1 MYRNDNSP
9 IFQFSIFIL
18 LALAIPSWSG
28 VGPGT
33 TIETMDG
40 TIGSWDKID
49 WVDGSF
55 TQNTTTNHMVGIPDS
70 IRFLPGQLNVYEV
83 YIGGVFHL
91 QMDNVPSDRYLRLDA
106 STYQHVFQSN
116 LEHWGMAVVLYFD
129 QDNWVSFTRIREFGG
144 GYMSHRKVAGGAVAR
159 DHGAVGYDADKQWRM
174 HGIDLTASTVNFYA
188 SPLAGPET
196 FSSNNWDQLMSEDL
210 SAMSFARPSTF
221 NGNVTL
227 VVGKGY
233 PGGPD
238 PWDAPWDFVNPKSV
252 GIDATRVILGE
263 SVVEEGSIQ
272 ITDLA
277 VTGSAAFISFDTLSD
292 STYHLEMTMD
302 PVSLP
307 WTDTGAS
314 VAGDGGPEVLTD
326 ATGASAAKSYR
337 VASGAADMGVH
348 FIPLWEIDPY
358 ENFTRNRG
366 PAPGTPP
373 LQNIQVQ
380 LAQGEFRDAI
390 FMVGPPEL
398 GQSTVNLQVE
408 TFGGLPEGMILLQET
423 LYVRNL
429 TLNQPDTFTGDAV
442 YPLTGPLVVP
452 AGESRQV
459 RLRFD
464 ARYSGVQPGLY
475 PFHVI
480 ISSASDDDPVTI
492 PGTVE
497 VWDFNL
503 PGIHELPSH
512 NWVQI
517 KATSWSGQVLKNG
530 IQEMKKYGPNHIYLS
545 HTELPRATI
554 VDANGNILS
563 MNYTSFDY
571 RVSSPLNA
579 WRAGAGSEPLDYVF
593 YLYDLTLGQAGGGSV
608 SYPSPQW
615 NTLFED
621 WISRMRNRLQTNY
634 GIGNDRWM
642 MVLGDEA
649 GAQTLMDYTIP
660 LAETIKS
667 IDPTVRLNSNSSVI
681 LSDPWASRYY
691 AAFDIF
697 QPNLQYVEQNPALLT
712 FVQASGKELWA
723 YKAAGYCGSVGF
735 DVYRYYR
742 SYAWRMVKYGMTGI
756 GLWTYC
762 ANQGGA
768 AQYDWPGY
776 NPSGNGT
783 SLGHILVWQHWAN
796 NDIVHCRR
804 YEMYRETTD
813 DYRYILKLRDVAKQ
827 AGVSAEANA
836 EALIE
841 QAITDIINNNGD
853 HTRCD
858 FWRKQIAAEILA
870 LQN

>member
-70 IRFLPGQLNVYEV
+70 IRFLPGQLNVHEV

-106 STYQHVFQSN
+106 STYQHVFGSN

-129 QDNWVSFTRIREFGG
+129 QDNWVAFTRIREFGG
-144 GYMSHRKVAGGAVAR
+144 GYMSLRQIAGGTVNR
-159 DHGAVGYDADKQWRM
+159 DHGAVGYGADKQWRM
-174 HGIDLTASTVNFYA
+174 HGIELTASNVNFYA

-210 SAMSFARPSTF
+210 SAMSFLRPPTF
-221 NGNVTL
+221 TGDATL
-227 VVGKGY
+227 IVGKGY
-233 PGGPD
+233 SGDPD
-238 PWDAPWDFVNPKSV
+238 PWNAPWDFANPKTV
-252 GIDATRVILGE
+252 AIDATRVIVGGT
-263 SVVEEGSIQ
+263 VVEENFH
-272 ITDLA
+272 ITDIA
-277 VTGSAAFISFDTLSD
+277 VTGSVATVSFNTLSG
-292 STYHLEMTMD
+292 STYHLESTTD
-302 PVSLP
+302 FVPSA
-307 WTDTGAS
+307 WADTGAF
-314 VAGDGGPEVLTD
+314 VDGDGGTKVLAD
-326 ATGASAAKSYR
+326 ATGASAEKNYR
-337 VASGAADMGVH
+337 VATGAPDLGIH
-348 FIPLWEIDPY
+348 FVPVWDIDPY
-358 ENFTRNRG
+358 ENYTRNRAPG
-366 PAPGTPP
+366 PGTPP
-373 LQNIQVQ
+373 VQNIQVQ
-380 LAQGEFRDAI
+380 LAQGEFRDAL
-390 FMVGPPEL
+390 FMIGPPEI
-398 GQSTVNLQVE
+398 GQSTIHIQVD
-408 TFGGLPEGMILLQET
+408 TFGGLPAEMILVQET

-452 AGESRQV
+452 PGESRQV

-464 ARYSGVQPGLY
+464 ARYSGVQPGVY
-475 PFHVI
+475 PFQVI
-480 ISSASDDDPVTI
+480 ISDAHSSDQVTI

-497 VWDFNL
+497 VWDFAL
-503 PGIHELPSH
+503 PGIDELPSH

-517 KATSWSGQVLKNG
+517 KATSWSGQVLENG
-530 IQEMKKYGPNHIYLS
+530 IQEMKKYGPNYIYVS
-545 HTELPRATI
+545 HTELPMATI
-554 VDANGNILS
+554 VDTSGNILS
-563 MNYTSFDY
+563 MNYNSFDY

-579 WRAGAGSEPLDYVF
+579 WQAGAGSESLKYVF
-593 YLYDLTLGQAGGGSV
+593 YLYDLTLGQAGGGPIT
-608 SYPSPQW
+608 YPSSQW
-615 NTLFED
+615 NTLFAD

-634 GIGNDRWM
+634 GIGNDRWIL
-642 MVLGDEA
+642 VLGDEV
-649 GAQTLMDYTIP
+649 GEQTLMDYVIP

-667 IDPTVRLNSNSSVI
+667 IDPTIRLNSNSSVI
-681 LSDPWASRYY
+681 LAEPWASRYY

-697 QPNLQYVEQNPALLT
+697 QPNLQYVESNPAMLT
-712 FVQASGKELWA
+712 FLQASGKELWT

-742 SYAWRMVKYGMTGI
+742 SYAWRMEKYGMMGI

-776 NPSGNGT
+776 NPAGIQT

-813 DYRYILKLRDVAKQ
+813 DYRYILKLRDVAQRAGAQ
-827 AGVSAEANA
+827 AQTDA
-836 EALIE
+836 EALID
-841 QAITDIINNNGD
+841 QATTDIINNNWD
-853 HTRCD
+853 HTRCET
-858 FWRKQIAAEILA
+858 WRKAVAAEILT